1 MYLGRHFMVDWNT
14 KLPVDSLLKIFTPS
28 MPQAA
33 ASLLPHGANSM
44 LSTRSRTLTGDPM
57 AAPVAESHSRT
68 AVSSLL
74 DAIILPV
81 GSKHAELTSQFAS
94 APSGIP
100 VLIAA
105 AREDARA
112 DAVPVC
118 TARSAVAHARRHVAV
133 LRRAG
138 GSILQR
144 TPGHRRLSPST
155 PWL

>member
-1 MYLGRHFMVDWNT
+1 
-14 KLPVDSLLKIFTPS
+14 
-28 MPQAA
+28 
-33 ASLLPHGANSM
+33 
-44 LSTRSRTLTGDPM
+44 
-57 AAPVAESHSRT
+57 
-68 AVSSLL
+68 VSSLL

-138 GSILQR
+138 GSILRR
-144 TPGHRRLSPST
+144 TPGHRRQPSKRQT
-155 PWL
+155 VATTGLIPV